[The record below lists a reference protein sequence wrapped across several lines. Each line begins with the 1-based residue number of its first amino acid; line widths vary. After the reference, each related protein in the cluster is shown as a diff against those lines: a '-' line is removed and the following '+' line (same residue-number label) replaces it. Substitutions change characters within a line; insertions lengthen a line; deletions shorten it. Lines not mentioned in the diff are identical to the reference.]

1 MNTIE
6 ELRKKLIKSAKEKVQ
21 QKFETKDV
29 HIIKAVNLLE
39 DVDSVSNLLTE
50 QLIEWYSFH
59 FPELLKYTKDTEYL
73 QLVHAIGQREKFT
86 AGNVKKIVL
95 ESKAVEKIVKSAK
108 NSMGSTTNQEDMKQ
122 IQSIALNCYSLQ
134 QERERLTKYLETQM
148 TREMP
153 NFTELAGAVI
163 GAKLLAKAGG
173 KKKLAF
179 LPSSTIQVIGAEKA
193 LFLHFKKG
201 TKGPKYGYLFQHPL
215 IKSALQSNKGRLA
228 RSLAAKLSIAAR
240 KDYFG
245 NTSNVDNLKKEIEER
260 AKELQAKT
268 DPDKKGTPSNPK
280 FKTAP
285 IKRERNDERRDNYP
299 RKSSYQKRTSNRDSY
314 PKRTSSSNSY
324 PKRTSSRDSYPKRT
338 SYSSTRNS
346 PEKRTPYSSGRSPTT
361 KTYSQKGDYKKRNSY
376 PTTDKPYSPKGN
388 SNSTNNTHSRPSTK
402 SYSKPTTKSNTF
414 KPKKSFSKQ
423 KSPAKNKTF
432 SKRKPN
438 KSKFK
443 KR

>member
-245 NTSNVDNLKKEIEER
+245 NTSNADNLKKEIEER

-268 DPDKKGTPSNPK
+268 DPDKKGIPSKPK

-285 IKRERNDERRDNYP
+285 IKRERNDEQKDNYP
-299 RKSSYQKRTSNRDSY
+299 RRNSYQ
-314 PKRTSSSNSY
+314 
-324 PKRTSSRDSYPKRT
+324 KRTSSRDSYPKRT

-388 SNSTNNTHSRPSTK
+388 SNSTTKTHS
-402 SYSKPTTKSNTF
+402 KPNTF

>member
-245 NTSNVDNLKKEIEER
+245 NTSNADNLKKEIEER

-268 DPDKKGTPSNPK
+268 DPDKKGIPSKPK

-285 IKRERNDERRDNYP
+285 IKRERNDEQKDNYP
-299 RKSSYQKRTSNRDSY
+299 RRNSYQ
-314 PKRTSSSNSY
+314 
-324 PKRTSSRDSYPKRT
+324 KRTSSRDSYPKRT

>member
-59 FPELLKYTKDTEYL
+59 FPELMKYTKDTEYL

-95 ESKAVEKIVKSAK
+95 EPKAVEKIVTSAK

-201 TKGPKYGYLFQHPL
+201 TKSPKYGYLFQHPL

-245 NTSNVDNLKKEIEER
+245 NTSNADNLKKQIEER

-268 DPDKKGTPSNPK
+268 DPDKKGTPSKPK
-280 FKTAP
+280 FKAP
-285 IKRERNDERRDNYP
+285 AIKRESDDERNDKYPRRNAYPARNSHRDNY
-299 RKSSYQKRTSNRDSY
+299 SKR
-314 PKRTSSSNSY
+314 NSY
-324 PKRTSSRDSYPKRT
+324 TNTRNSPTKT
-338 SYSSTRNS
+338 YSSARTS
-346 PEKRTPYSSGRSPTT
+346 PEKRTPYSSARSPTT
-361 KTYSQKGDYKKRNSY
+361 KTYSPKDNYSKRTSHT
-376 PTTDKPYSPKGN
+376 PTRN
-388 SNSTNNTHSRPSTK
+388 SNSTNNTRSRPSTK
-402 SYSKPTTKSNTF
+402 SYSKPTTKTHSKPNTF
-414 KPKKSFSKQ
+414 KPKKPFSKQ
-423 KSPAKNKTF
+423 KSNAKNKSF
-432 SKRKPN
+432 SKKPN
-438 KSKFK
+438 KKNKSNK

>member
-1 MNTIE
+1 M
-6 ELRKKLIKSAKEKVQ
+6 
-21 QKFETKDV
+21 
-29 HIIKAVNLLE
+29 
-39 DVDSVSNLLTE
+39 
-50 QLIEWYSFH
+50 
-59 FPELLKYTKDTEYL
+59 KYTKDNEYL

-95 ESKAVEKIVKSAK
+95 EPKAVEKIIKSAK

-245 NTSNVDNLKKEIEER
+245 NTSNADNLKKEIEER

-268 DPDKKGTPSNPK
+268 DPDKKGIPSEPK

-285 IKRERNDERRDNYP
+285 IKRERNDEQRDNYP
-299 RKSSYQKRTSNRDSY
+299 RKSSYQKRTSSRDSY
-314 PKRTSSSNSY
+314 PKRN
-324 PKRTSSRDSYPKRT
+324 SSRDSYPKRT

-346 PEKRTPYSSGRSPTT
+346 SEKRTSYSSARSPTT
-361 KTYSQKGDYKKRNSY
+361 KTYSQKGDYKKRNSDSRITKSY
-376 PTTDKPYSPKGN
+376 SPTTKTYSPKGN
-388 SNSTNNTHSRPSTK
+388 SNSANNTHSRPSTK
-402 SYSKPTTKSNTF
+402 SYSKSTTKTHSKPTTF

-423 KSPAKNKTF
+423 KPGAKNKSF